1 MSDTQANPAEVR
13 LGISPAEA
21 NRQMKVV
28 SNVALPKAFWVSIDP
43 ENPMAQWNAVQMGT
57 ISSAAFSACG
67 VDQAVIPK
75 YMQGTLEYLRFVENP
90 NADVPVISQHF
101 LTVTNDYL
109 VEYNAEVARRQ
120 LNPLLPSRL
129 SAVYAFGR
137 KKDAVAAARRA
148 GRPIGNVHAF
158 ELIEAPLTRVHRA
171 NMEVV
176 SVMRTAAR
184 VSPFAPPELDA
195 IWRHYWSG
203 ARRSRSSS
211 PVPICSDAPRRPV
224 WCGST

>member
-1 MSDTQANPAEVR
+1 MS
-13 LGISPAEA
+13 SAEA

-28 SNVALPKAFWVSIDP
+28 SNVALPKVFWVSIDP
-43 ENPMAQWNAVQMGT
+43 DNPVAQLNAVQIGT

-75 YMQGTLEYLRFVENP
+75 YMQGTLEYLRFVENA

-120 LNPLLPSRL
+120 LDPLLPSRL

-148 GRPIGNVHAF
+148 RRPIWNVHAF

-176 SVMRTAAR
+176 SVMRTATR
-184 VSPFAPPELDA
+184 NGTFAPSELDA

-203 ARRSRSSS
+203 GEEITIEFTGADQQRRLETTG
-211 PVPICSDAPRRPV
+211 ITWEYLIEGALKKLERRH
-224 WCGST
+224 